1 MHLTGLNLKICLV
14 YLDDLI
20 VFGSTFKEMLG
31 RLEVLLEHL
40 GDFGLKQKASKC
52 KLFHMKLSYLGDVA
66 SALVMHSD
74 PDKISTLKE

>member
-14 YLDDLI
+14 YLDDVI

-31 RLEVLLEHL
+31 RLEVLLKHL

-52 KLFHMKLSYLGDVA
+52 KLF
-66 SALVMHSD
+66 
-74 PDKISTLKE
+74 